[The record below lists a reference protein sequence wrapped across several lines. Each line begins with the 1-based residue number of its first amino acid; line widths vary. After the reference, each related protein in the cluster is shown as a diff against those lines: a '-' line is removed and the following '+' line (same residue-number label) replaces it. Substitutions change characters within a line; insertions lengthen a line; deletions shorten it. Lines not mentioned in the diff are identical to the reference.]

1 MPYRLINSS
10 VEAFCRLKVLSS
22 APNFVTFH
30 RRTFNR
36 NSIYRILAFCS
47 LISIQNFIQKLQF
60 VFPES
65 LLFKKMK
72 VPHNEENLPNTKIGE
87 FQPQSHNEYH
97 FVIFFFSHTKE
108 SFLVELPRGYCLRNV
123 SFFFENFPHGK
134 NILQTQI

>member
-1 MPYRLINSS
+1 MLNIS
-10 VEAFCRLKVLSS
+10 SS

-87 FQPQSHNEYH
+87 F
-97 FVIFFFSHTKE
+97 
-108 SFLVELPRGYCLRNV
+108 
-123 SFFFENFPHGK
+123 
-134 NILQTQI
+134 